1 MVNLAAFCLNLYFV
15 FHRYRGYCPQIK
27 YRVGKT
33 YGTDTHELAR
43 VSIFLFNFLAVDI
56 NFKKI
61 PETVVCLLCLLHILK
76 CTSG

>member
-1 MVNLAAFCLNLYFV
+1 MVNIQTKRLGRIDWCLAAFCLNLYFV

-43 VSIFLFNFLAVDI
+43 VSIFFISFLS
-56 NFKKI
+56 
-61 PETVVCLLCLLHILK
+61 CRY
-76 CTSG
+76 